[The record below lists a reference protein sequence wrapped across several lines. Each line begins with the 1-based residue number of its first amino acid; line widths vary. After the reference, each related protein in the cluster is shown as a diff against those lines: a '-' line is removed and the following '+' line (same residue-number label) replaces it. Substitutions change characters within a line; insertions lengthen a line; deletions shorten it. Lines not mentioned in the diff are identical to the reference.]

1 MRMLNQFK
9 KNIVVIFALLFMTS
23 ACRLFGGTAPSP
35 TSTPPASATVP
46 VSLTEMGPLTPDFT
60 QIDKALKEALTG
72 SIAYNAPQAMKLDE
86 TATLELLL
94 NPVLEPGVLATQ
106 VTQPGE
112 VVTASVEIT
121 PRMKAVL
128 LQQSQDAFFIQP
140 LHDNAEQLISTTE
153 TTKWSWDVTAKMGG
167 VQRLTLVVYRLV
179 TVDGNDNWRVVESYR
194 SDIDVGVSM
203 VQRILML
210 DWKWIAGILVTALF
224 IPAFW
229 RWVDQRR
236 KPIEPAPQPKRAP
249 KQPKKKLG

>member
-72 SIAYNAPQAMKLDE
+72 SIAYNAPQAMKLNE
-86 TATLELLL
+86 IATIELLL
-94 NPVLEPGVLATQ
+94 NPALEPGVLTTQ

-140 LHDNAEQLISTTE
+140 LHDNAEQLITTTE
-153 TTKWSWDVTAKMGG
+153 TTKWSWDLTAKIGG
-167 VQRLTLVVYRLV
+167 VQRLTLVVYRLI

-194 SDIDVGVSM
+194 SDIDVGVSL

-236 KPIEPAPQPKRAP
+236 KPIEPEPKLKRSS
-249 KQPKKKLG
+249 KQKKKLG

>member
-1 MRMLNQFK
+1 MRMLNKFK
-9 KNIVVIFALLFMTS
+9 KIGLTLSTLAILTFACSCGS
-23 ACRLFGGTAPSP
+23 AATAP
-35 TSTPPASATVP
+35 PPASATAP

-60 QIDKALKEALTG
+60 QIDEALQEALTG
-72 SIAYNAPQAMKLDE
+72 SIAYNAPQAMKLNE
-86 TATLELLL
+86 IATIELLL
-94 NPVLEPGVLATQ
+94 NPTLEPGVLATQ
-106 VTQPGE
+106 ITQAGE

-167 VQRLTLVVYRLV
+167 VHRLTLVVYRLI
-179 TVDGNDNWRVVESYR
+179 TVDGNDNWRIVESYR
-194 SDIDVGVSM
+194 SDIDVEVSM
-203 VQRILML
+203 VQRFLML

-229 RWVDQRR
+229 RWIDQRR
-236 KPIEPAPQPKRAP
+236 SPTEPAPKTKRAP
-249 KQPKKKLG
+249 KGQRKKLG

>member
-1 MRMLNQFK
+1 MRMLNQFEK
-9 KNIVVIFALLFMTS
+9 YILLSFLLTGVAS
-23 ACRLFGGTAPSP
+23 GCGGGSQFVPASP
-35 TSTPPASATVP
+35 TPQASATVP
-46 VSLTEMGPLTPDFT
+46 VSLTDTGPVIPDFT

-72 SIAYNAPQAMKLDE
+72 SIAYNAPQEMKLNE
-86 TATLELLL
+86 TATIELLL
-94 NPVLEPGVLATQ
+94 NPTLEPGVLATQ

-128 LQQSQDAFFIQP
+128 LQQSQEAFFIQP
-140 LHDNAEQLISTTE
+140 LHDNPEQLISTTE

-236 KPIEPAPQPKRAP
+236 KPIESAPKPKRAS
-249 KQPKKKLG
+249 KQQKKKLG